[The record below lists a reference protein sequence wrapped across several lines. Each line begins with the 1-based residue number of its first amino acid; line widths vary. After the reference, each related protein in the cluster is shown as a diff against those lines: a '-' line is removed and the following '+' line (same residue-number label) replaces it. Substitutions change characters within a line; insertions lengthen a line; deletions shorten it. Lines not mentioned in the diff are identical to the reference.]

1 MIQQSADGAERRAAP
16 ASGTGLALRGRSDTD
31 RDAQISQAGGDTGE
45 RVLRLEGELKGP
57 WVNELRRISWDAAT
71 GNGTRADGLVVDLA
85 DVLFIGAEGLALLR
99 ELVGRHVRLRNGS
112 PFVTEQLRETG
123 NGDR

>member
-1 MIQQSADGAERRAAP
+1 MGPNAAP
-16 ASGTGLALRGRSDTD
+16 RRHPERALRFGAGRIPIAML
-31 RDAQISQAGGDTGE
+31 RISQAGGDTGE